1 MAGRRMENLEL
12 RIENMELCLI
22 PYAPLWLSAFVAM
35 RQFEKTKPICQ
46 RTERRKHFTERILWQ
61 LIGLLR

>member
-1 MAGRRMENLEL
+1 MAGRRMENLEF

-35 RQFEKTKPICQ
+35 RQFEKTKRAP
-46 RTERRKHFTERILWQ
+46 R
-61 LIGLLR
+61 